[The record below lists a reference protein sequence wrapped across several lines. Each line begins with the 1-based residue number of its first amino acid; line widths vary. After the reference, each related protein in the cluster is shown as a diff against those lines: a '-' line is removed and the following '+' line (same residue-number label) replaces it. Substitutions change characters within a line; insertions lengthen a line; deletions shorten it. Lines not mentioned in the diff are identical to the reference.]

1 MKKLIYLALHR
12 RGLMFVL
19 FCFVAVVG
27 YYSWTQLAIDA
38 YPDIADT
45 TVQVVTQVPGLAAE
59 EIEQQI
65 TIPIERAVNGMP
77 GLHVMRSK
85 NTFGLSTVILVFD
98 DGVNDYWA
106 RQRVQERLV
115 DVELPYG
122 AVPGLN
128 PLTSPIGE
136 IFRYVIES
144 DSLDLREMTD
154 LHKWVIIPR
163 LKQVT
168 GVADVSNFGGITTQY
183 QVEID
188 PHKLEEYNLTLGDVT
203 DKVEKNNVN
212 AGGSVLSHG
221 DLSYVIRGIGLVK
234 DLKDLGNVVLKTEND
249 VPVYLKDV
257 GQLKYGTLERKGVL
271 GFYDGKRN
279 YSEGVE
285 GIVQMLRG
293 ENPSKVLKDVHQAVD
308 ELNNEILP
316 KGTHVHAFMDRTNLV
331 DTTLHTVSHTLLE
344 GMFLV
349 VLVLIV
355 FLGSWRG
362 ALLVALTIP
371 LSLLIAFIL
380 MHLTNIPA
388 NLLSLGAID
397 FGILVDG
404 AIVMMETILKKRE
417 RHPTEMLSEESLLD
431 RTIDVARPIF
441 FSTLIIMTAYL
452 PLFAF
457 EHIESK
463 LFTPMAYTVGYA
475 LFGALLVALILIP
488 GLAFMAYRRPR
499 KIYHN
504 RWLEKLSV
512 IYHGQL
518 LKIID
523 KHKLVLVTLSAILV
537 LAGGLSWLVGKDFL
551 PPLDE
556 GSIWVQVQLPSGIS
570 IEKSKQMGEDL
581 RREISKFS
589 EVSYVMTQVGRD
601 DEGAEA
607 FSLSHIE
614 CAVGLKPYN
623 TWETGRTK
631 AELIEAMNNALKKL
645 PGYTVSFSQ
654 PIIDMVMDQ
663 IAGAHSDLAIK
674 VYGDNITEARR
685 IAEDVEGTIK
695 TIPGAVDVAID
706 QEPPL
711 PQLQIIANR
720 DRIAQ
725 YGLNV
730 SDVSDMIELAIGG
743 KAISQIFVGSKSYDV
758 ICRFNEES
766 RNTPEKIGN
775 LMLTSGTG
783 AKIPLSQVADV
794 KLTTGA
800 STISREMNKRHLTI
814 HVNLRG
820 VDLTTFLQ
828 KANRAIAQHVKYD
841 HNAFHLKWAGQFEN
855 QNRAYSRLGIVV
867 PLALGIMLLLLFA
880 ALGQFRQAA
889 LLMFVVPLA
898 LFGGMLALNVRGMT
912 LNVSS
917 AVGFIALIGVA
928 IQNGVLMISHI
939 NNLRKAGRPLR
950 EAVIS
955 GTRHRFRPIL
965 MTATVAILGLLPAS
979 LSTGIGSDV
988 QRPLA
993 TVIVYGLLF
1002 ATIITLYMLPVLYY
1016 MMEKRIEDRAKQS
1029 ASSSSPQNETL

>member
-1 MKKLIYLALHR
+1 MKKIIYLALHR

-19 FCFVAVVG
+19 FAFIGIVG

-38 YPDIADT
+38 YPDISDT
-45 TVQVVTQVPGLAAE
+45 TVQIVTQVPGLAAE

-65 TIPIERAVNGMP
+65 SIPIERAVNGLP
-77 GLHVMRSK
+77 GLNVMRSK

-98 DGVNDYWA
+98 DGVDDYWA

-115 DVELPYG
+115 DVELPYD

-128 PLTSPIGE
+128 PLTSPTGE

-144 DSLDLREMTD
+144 DNLDLREITD

-168 GVADVSNFGGITTQY
+168 GVADVSNYGGITTQY
-183 QVEID
+183 QIEID
-188 PHKLEEYNLTLGDVT
+188 PRKMEQYNVSLGDIT
-203 DKVEKNNVN
+203 EKIEKNNVN
-212 AGGSVLSHG
+212 AGGSMLSHG

-234 DLKDLGNVVLKTEND
+234 DLQDLGNIVIKTEKG
-249 VPVYLKDV
+249 VPVYLNDIGK
-257 GQLKYGTLERKGVL
+257 LKYGSLERKGVL
-271 GFYDGKRN
+271 GFNDGVYSYDD
-279 YSEGVE
+279 GVE

-293 ENPSKVLKDVHQAVD
+293 ENPSKVLEEVHAAVD
-308 ELNNEILP
+308 ELNNGILP
-316 KGTHVHAFMDRTNLV
+316 KGTQIHPFMDRTDLV
-331 DTTLHTVSHTLLE
+331 NTTLRTVSHTLFE
-344 GMFLV
+344 GMILV
-349 VLVLIV
+349 VLVLIL
-355 FLGSWRG
+355 FLRSWRG

-397 FGILVDG
+397 FGIIVDG
-404 AIVMMETILKKRE
+404 AIVMTETILKKRE
-417 RHPTEMLSEESLLD
+417 RHPEEILTEDSILR
-431 RTIDVARPIF
+431 RTAEVARPIF
-441 FSTLIIMTAYL
+441 FATLIIITAYL

-457 EHIESK
+457 EHIEKK

-475 LFGALLVALILIP
+475 LIGALLVALFLTP
-488 GLAFMAYRRPR
+488 GLAFVAYRKPG
-499 KIYHN
+499 KVSHN
-504 RWLEKLSV
+504 KWLEKLSS
-512 IYHGQL
+512 IYHAQT

-523 KHKLVLVTLSAILV
+523 RHKPVLFFLSVILL
-537 LAGGLSWLVGKDFL
+537 LAGGLSWMVGKDFL

-556 GSIWVQVQLPSGIS
+556 GSIWIQVQLPPGIS
-570 IEKSKQMGEDL
+570 IEKSKQMGADL
-581 RREISKFS
+581 RKAVRKFP

-607 FSLSHIE
+607 FSLSHVE
-614 CAVGLKPYN
+614 CAVGLKPYS
-623 TWETGRTK
+623 TWKNGKTK
-631 AELIEAMNNALKKL
+631 ADLIEEMNDTLSRM
-645 PGYTVSFSQ
+645 PGYDVSFSQ

-674 VYGDNITEARR
+674 IYGDDIAETRR
-685 IAEDVEGTIK
+685 IAEQVEGIVK
-695 TIPGAVDVAID
+695 RIPGAVDVAID
-706 QEPPL
+706 QEPPM
-711 PQLQIIANR
+711 PQLQIIADR

-730 SDVSDMIELAIGG
+730 SDVADLIELAIGG
-743 KAISQIFVGSKSYDV
+743 KAVSQIFVGSKSYDV
-758 ICRFNEES
+758 ICRFNDES
-766 RNTPEKIGN
+766 RNTPERIGS
-775 LMLTSGTG
+775 LMVTTDSGS
-783 AKIPLSQVADV
+783 KIPLSQIA
-794 KLTTGA
+794 KIKMTTGA

-820 VDLTTFLQ
+820 IDLTSFLNQ
-828 KANRAIAQHVKYD
+828 ANKAIGQQVKYD
-841 HNAFHLKWAGQFEN
+841 PNAYRLKWAGQFEN
-855 QNRAYSRLGIVV
+855 QHRAYSRLGIIV
-867 PLALGIMLLLLFA
+867 PLALGLMLLLLFA
-880 ALGQFRQAA
+880 ALGHFRQAA
-889 LLMFVVPLA
+889 LLMCVVPLA

-928 IQNGVLMISHI
+928 IQNGVIMISHI
-939 NNLRKAGRPLR
+939 NNLRSRGRTLR
-950 EAVIS
+950 DAVIT
-955 GTRHRFRPIL
+955 GARHRFRPIL
-965 MTATVAILGLLPAS
+965 MTATVAVLGLLPAS

-1002 ATIITLYMLPVLYY
+1002 ATIITLYILPSLYY
-1016 MMEKRIEDRAKQS
+1016 MMEKRVEEKENHL
-1029 ASSSSPQNETL
+1029 NE

>member
-1 MKKLIYLALHR
+1 MAIHR

-19 FCFVAVVG
+19 FLFLAVVG
-27 YYSWTQLAIDA
+27 YYSWTNLAIDA

-65 TIPIERAVNGMP
+65 SIPIERAMNGMP
-77 GLHVMRSK
+77 GLNVMRSK
-85 NTFGLSTVILVFD
+85 NTFGLSTVVLVFD
-98 DGVNDYWA
+98 DGIDDYWA

-115 DVELPYG
+115 DVELPYD

-128 PLTSPIGE
+128 PLTSPTGE
-136 IFRYVIES
+136 IFRYVLES
-144 DSLDLREMTD
+144 DRLDLRELTD

-168 GVADVSNFGGITTQY
+168 GVADVSNYGGITTQY
-183 QVEID
+183 QIEVN
-188 PHKLEEYNLTLGDVT
+188 PHKMEQYNVTLGDIT
-203 DKVEKNNVN
+203 EKIEKNNVN
-212 AGGSVLSHG
+212 AGGSMLSRG

-234 DLKDLGNVVLKTEND
+234 DLTDLGRIVIKTENGI
-249 VPVYLKDV
+249 PVYLDDL
-257 GQLKYGTLERKGVL
+257 GTLKYGNLERKGVL
-271 GFYDGKRN
+271 GFFDGVRDH
-279 YSEGVE
+279 SDGVE

-293 ENPSKVLKDVHQAVD
+293 ENPSKVLEGVHLAVD
-308 ELNNEILP
+308 ELNNETLP
-316 KGTHVHAFMDRTNLV
+316 EGTRLHVFMDRTNLV
-331 DTTLHTVSHTLLE
+331 DMTLHTVSHTLFE
-344 GMFLV
+344 GMVLV
-349 VLVLIV
+349 VLVLIL
-355 FLGSWRG
+355 FLGNWRG

-380 MHLTNIPA
+380 MHLTDIPA

-417 RHPTEMLSEESLLD
+417 RHPDEILTEDSILR
-431 RTIDVARPIF
+431 RTTEVARPIF
-441 FSTLIIMTAYL
+441 FSTLIIITAYL

-457 EHIESK
+457 EHIEKK

-475 LFGALLVALILIP
+475 LLSALAVALFLIP
-488 GLAFMAYRRPR
+488 GLAFYAYRKPR

-504 RWLEKLSV
+504 RWLEKLGE
-512 IYHGQL
+512 IYHRQIVAL
-518 LKIID
+518 LD
-523 KHKLVLVTLSAILV
+523 KPKRVLLPLLVILV
-537 LAGGLSWLVGKDFL
+537 AAGVLSYTVGKDFL

-556 GSIWVQVQLPSGIS
+556 GAIWIQVQLPPGIS
-570 IEKSKQMGEDL
+570 IEKSKEMGAEL
-581 RREISKFS
+581 RKAVKQFD

-614 CAVGLKPYN
+614 CGVGLKPYD
-623 TWETGRTK
+623 TWKFGKTK
-631 AELIEAMNNALKKL
+631 ADLIEEMSETLSTM

-674 VYGDNITEARR
+674 VYGDDITDTRH
-685 IAEDVEGTIK
+685 IADKVVNVLRA
-695 TIPGAVDVAID
+695 IPGAADVAID

-711 PQLQIIANR
+711 PQLQIVADR

-725 YGLNV
+725 YGLNF
-730 SDVSDMIELAIGG
+730 SDVADMIELAIGG

-758 ICRFNEES
+758 ICRFDDAS
-766 RNTPEKIGN
+766 RDTPESIGN
-775 LMLTSGTG
+775 LLLTNGAG
-783 AKIPLSQVADV
+783 AKIPLSQVAEV
-794 KLTTGA
+794 KMTTGA

-814 HVNLRG
+814 HINLRG
-820 VDLTTFLQ
+820 VDLTEFLN
-828 KANRAIAQHVKYD
+828 KANRLIDKEVAYNHDTV
-841 HNAFHLKWAGQFEN
+841 HLQWAGQFEN
-855 QNRAYSRLGIVV
+855 QNRAYKRLAAVV

-880 ALGQFRQAA
+880 ACGKFRQAA
-889 LLMFVVPLA
+889 LMMCVVPLA

-928 IQNGVLMISHI
+928 IQNGVIMISHI
-939 NNLRKAGRPLR
+939 NNLRSRDRGFKQSIITGAK
-950 EAVIS
+950 
-955 GTRHRFRPIL
+955 HRFRPIL
-965 MTATVAILGLLPAS
+965 MTATVAVLGLLPAS

-1002 ATIITLYMLPVLYY
+1002 ATVITLYVLPALYY
-1016 MMEKRIEDRAKQS
+1016 LVEKHYLDEDAG
-1029 ASSSSPQNETL
+1029 AVNPEEPTA

>member
-1 MKKLIYLALHR
+1 MKKIIYTAIHR

-19 FCFVAVVG
+19 FLFLAVVG
-27 YYSWTQLAIDA
+27 YYSWTKLAIDA

-65 TIPIERAVNGMP
+65 SIPIERAMNGMP
-77 GLHVMRSK
+77 GLNVMRSK
-85 NTFGLSTVILVFD
+85 NTFGLSTVVLVFD
-98 DGVNDYWA
+98 DGIDDYWA

-115 DVELPYG
+115 DVELPYD

-128 PLTSPIGE
+128 PLTSPTGE
-136 IFRYVIES
+136 IFRYVLES
-144 DSLDLREMTD
+144 DQLDIRELTD
-154 LHKWVIIPR
+154 LHKWVVIPR

-183 QVEID
+183 QIEVN
-188 PHKLEEYNLTLGDVT
+188 PHKMEQYNVTLGDIT
-203 DKVEKNNVN
+203 EKIEKNNVN
-212 AGGSVLSHG
+212 AGGSMLSRG

-234 DLKDLGNVVLKTEND
+234 DLKDLGRIVIKTENGI
-249 VPVYLKDV
+249 PVYLDDL
-257 GQLKYGTLERKGVL
+257 GTLKYGNLERKGVL
-271 GFYDGKRN
+271 GFFDGVRN
-279 YSEGVE
+279 YSDGVE

-293 ENPSKVLKDVHQAVD
+293 ENPSQVLEGVHRAVD
-308 ELNNEILP
+308 ELNNETLP
-316 KGTHVHAFMDRTNLV
+316 KGTHLHVFMDRTNLV
-331 DTTLHTVSHTLLE
+331 DTTLHTVSHTLFE
-344 GMFLV
+344 GMVLV
-349 VLVLIV
+349 VLVLIL
-355 FLGSWRG
+355 FLGNWRG

-380 MHLTNIPA
+380 MQLTDIPA

-404 AIVMMETILKKRE
+404 AIVMMETVLKKRE
-417 RHPTEMLSEESLLD
+417 RHPDELLTEESILR
-431 RTIDVARPIF
+431 RTTEVARPIF
-441 FSTLIIMTAYL
+441 FSTLIIITAYL

-457 EHIESK
+457 EHIEKK

-475 LFGALLVALILIP
+475 LLGALAVALFLIP
-488 GLAFMAYRRPR
+488 GLAFYAYRKPR

-504 RWLEKLSV
+504 RWLEKLGD
-512 IYHGQL
+512 IYHKQIIAL
-518 LKIID
+518 LD
-523 KHKLVLVTLSAILV
+523 KPKRVLMPLLVILV
-537 LAGGLSWLVGKDFL
+537 AAGVLSYTVGKDFL

-556 GSIWVQVQLPSGIS
+556 GAIWIQVQLPPGIS
-570 IEKSKQMGEDL
+570 IEKSKEMGAEL
-581 RREISKFS
+581 RKAVKQFE

-614 CAVGLKPYN
+614 CGVGLKPYD
-623 TWETGRTK
+623 TWKFGKTK
-631 AELIEAMNNALKKL
+631 ADLIEEMSEKL
-645 PGYTVSFSQ
+645 SVMPGYTVSFSQ

-674 VYGDNITEARR
+674 VYGDDITYTRH
-685 IAEDVEGTIK
+685 IADKVVNVLR
-695 TIPGAVDVAID
+695 TIPGAADVAID

-711 PQLQIIANR
+711 PQLQIIADR

-725 YGLNV
+725 YGLNF
-730 SDVSDMIELAIGG
+730 SDVADMIELAIGG

-758 ICRFNEES
+758 ICRFDDAS
-766 RNTPEKIGN
+766 RNSPESIGN
-775 LMLTSGTG
+775 LLLTNGAG
-783 AKIPLSQVADV
+783 AKIPLSQVAEV
-794 KLTTGA
+794 KMTTGA
-800 STISREMNKRHLTI
+800 STISREMNRRHLTI
-814 HVNLRG
+814 HINLRG
-820 VDLTTFLQ
+820 VDLTEFLN
-828 KANRAIAQHVKYD
+828 KANRLIDKEVNYNHDTV
-841 HNAFHLKWAGQFEN
+841 HLQWAGQFEN
-855 QNRAYSRLGIVV
+855 QHRAYNRLAAVV

-880 ALGQFRQAA
+880 ACGKFRQAA
-889 LLMFVVPLA
+889 LMMCVVPLA

-928 IQNGVLMISHI
+928 IQNGVIMISHI
-939 NNLRKAGRPLR
+939 NNLRSRDRGFKQSIITGAK
-950 EAVIS
+950 
-955 GTRHRFRPIL
+955 HRFRPIL
-965 MTATVAILGLLPAS
+965 MTATVAVLGLLPAS

-1002 ATIITLYMLPVLYY
+1002 ATVITLYVLPALYY
-1016 MMEKRIEDRAKQS
+1016 LVEKHYLDEEVVSPEAKD
-1029 ASSSSPQNETL
+1029 